1 MRRCLLLVV
10 LLLGIVGCQAGRP
23 ATPAS
28 QATAPTTHPP
38 MVGQPGYT
46 GYPTETTSPPTTRAR
61 GVRGDG
67 VCDELE
73 RGSNSPD
80 CDTGD
85 ARRSEVPADWVP
97 CGQTGAYCP
106 PGYDTPTLAT
116 YDPAPGRRW
125 SYLDELAYERR
136 LRAVLEE
143 LAHRPTWPTTRYGT
157 YDHSWPNDPGP
168 GSATRPIQPYQA
180 FGNDPNDA
188 DVDGV
193 SCEYGCKN

>member
-1 MRRCLLLVV
+1 VRRCLLLVV

-85 ARRSEVPADWVP
+85 ARRSEGP
-97 CGQTGAYCP
+97 
-106 PGYDTPTLAT
+106 
-116 YDPAPGRRW
+116 
-125 SYLDELAYERR
+125 RR
-136 LRAVLEE
+136 LGAM
-143 LAHRPTWPTTRYGT
+143 RP
-157 YDHSWPNDPGP
+157 
-168 GSATRPIQPYQA
+168 
-180 FGNDPNDA
+180 
-188 DVDGV
+188 DGRLLPA
-193 SCEYGCKN
+193 GL